1 MGADEYHPLSR
12 RGSNFSTHGSI
23 GYMVIDALDTM
34 YLMGLNEEY
43 QRARTWMAVQHS
55 FDRDENYNT
64 FEVSIIWTK
73 LQRLNSNVDNHS
85 CSWGTVVDISSNQRS
100 SIS

>member
-1 MGADEYHPLSR
+1 
-12 RGSNFSTHGSI
+12 
-23 GYMVIDALDTM
+23 MVIDALDTM

-64 FEVSIIWTK
+64 FEVSILWTK
-73 LQRLNSNVDNHS
+73 LQRLNFNVDNHS
-85 CSWGTVVDISSNQRS
+85 CSWGTIVDISSNQRS